1 MKKKIIALTV
11 ALVLVVAAAVSASLA
26 YFTDS
31 DKLDN
36 SYSIG
41 NVQIDAWEEVN
52 HFDGAFVE
60 DTSGDSVGNKFNG
73 ITTVIG
79 EDVDGGGYEYKGI
92 LPGDTMEKIVTVK
105 NKGTTDAYIAV
116 AVKQKGW
123 NEFNTLYVDNYYEKM
138 TEEQRAFLLGDK
150 YVANNLDAT
159 MQNITDAIF
168 PGWGLKYDKY
178 TNGYDLRYY
187 PDVLRDKQDG
197 KKDYRNTDETKL
209 IAIDYSV
216 MKGQGNN
223 KSTGY
228 KYNMFQTETKVLAN
242 GLTVSTDPLYS
253 ADTNEDNDR
262 IWVYYYYVRAG
273 ESVELDLTVVCP
285 TFFDAHSTKAF
296 DGFKLDV
303 RAAAIQADGFA
314 TAKAAFTELN
324 RVYGFDF

>member
-31 DKLDN
+31 DTLDN

-41 NVQIDAWEEVN
+41 NVDIDAWETVD
-52 HFDGAFVE
+52 HVDGTGLTKIE
-60 DTSGDSVGNKFNG
+60 DVSTN
-73 ITTVIG
+73 IIG
-79 EDVDGGGYEYKGI
+79 KDVDGEGFEYDSI
-92 LPGDTMEKIVTVK
+92 LPGDTMEKIVTVD
-105 NKGTTDAYIAV
+105 NNGSTDAYIAV

-123 NEFNTLYVDNYYEKM
+123 NEWNRNFVDNYYEGK
-138 TEEQRAFLLGDK
+138 TEEELAFLLGDK
-150 YVANNLDAT
+150 YVAGDLAAT

-168 PGWGLKYDKY
+168 PGWGLVYDKY
-178 TNGYDLRYY
+178 SDDDYDVRYY
-187 PDVLRDKQDG
+187 PDVVRDQQDG

-228 KYNMFQTETKVLAN
+228 KNNMFQTSTKTFDN

-253 ADTNEDNDR
+253 AAADEANDR
-262 IWVYYYYVRAG
+262 IWVYYYYVPAKQ
-273 ESVELDLTVVCP
+273 SVTLDLTVVCP
-285 TFFDAHSTKAF
+285 TFFDATSTQAF
-296 DGFKLDV
+296 ADFELDV

-314 TAKAAFTELN
+314 TAKDAFTELN

>member
-31 DKLDN
+31 DTLDN

-41 NVQIDAWEEVN
+41 NVDIDAWETVY
-52 HFDGAFVE
+52 HTDGQGTPKGE
-60 DTSGDSVGNKFNG
+60 DSSA
-73 ITTVIG
+73 TVIG
-79 EDVDGGGYEYKGI
+79 EDVDGGGYEYDGI
-92 LPGDTMEKIVTVK
+92 LPGDTMKKIVTVE
-105 NKGTTDAYIAV
+105 NNGSTDAYIAV

-123 NEFNTLYVDNYYEKM
+123 NEWNRNFVDNYYEGK
-138 TEEQRAFLLGDK
+138 TEEELAFLLGDK
-150 YVANNLDAT
+150 YVAGNLDAT

-168 PGWGLKYDKY
+168 PNWGLKYDKY
-178 TNGYDLRYY
+178 TNGYDVRYY
-187 PDVLRDKQDG
+187 TNKATVDQAG
-197 KKDYRNTDETKL
+197 SGDYRNTDDVEL
-209 IAIDYSV
+209 LAIDYSV

-228 KYNMFQTETKVLAN
+228 KNNMFKTDTKVLAN

-253 ADTNEDNDR
+253 AGDGENNDR
-262 IWVYYYYVRAG
+262 IWVYYYYVPAK

-285 TFFDAHSTKAF
+285 TFFDAHSTQAF
-296 DGFKLDV
+296 DGFELDV

>member
-31 DKLDN
+31 DTLDN

-41 NVQIDAWEEVN
+41 NVDIDAWETVD
-52 HFDGAFVE
+52 HVDGTGLTKIE
-60 DTSGDSVGNKFNG
+60 DVSTN
-73 ITTVIG
+73 IIG
-79 EDVDGGGYEYKGI
+79 KDVDGEGFEYDSI
-92 LPGDTMEKIVTVK
+92 LPGDTMEKIVTVD
-105 NKGTTDAYIAV
+105 NNGTTDAYIAV

-123 NEFNTLYVDNYYEKM
+123 NEWNRNFVDNYYEGK
-138 TEEQRAFLLGDK
+138 TEEELAFLLGDK
-150 YVANNLDAT
+150 YVAGDLAAT

-168 PGWGLKYDKY
+168 PGWGLKYDKF
-178 TNGYDLRYY
+178 TNGYDIRYY
-187 PDVLRDKQDG
+187 TNKATADQDG
-197 KKDYRNTDETKL
+197 SGDYRNTDAAQL
-209 IAIDYSV
+209 LAIDYSV

-228 KYNMFQTETKVLAN
+228 KDNMFQTSTKTYDN

-253 ADTNEDNDR
+253 AGADEANDR
-262 IWVYYYYVRAG
+262 IWVYYYYVPAG

-285 TFFDAHSTKAF
+285 TFFDATSTQAF
-296 DGFKLDV
+296 ADFELDV

-314 TAKAAFTELN
+314 TAKDAFTELN

>member
-41 NVQIDAWEEVN
+41 NVDIDAWETVD
-52 HFDGAFVE
+52 HVDGTGLTKIE
-60 DTSGDSVGNKFNG
+60 DVSTN
-73 ITTVIG
+73 IIG
-79 EDVDGGGYEYKGI
+79 KDVDGDGFEYDSI
-92 LPGDTMEKIVTVK
+92 LPGDKMTKIVTVD
-105 NKGTTDAYIAV
+105 NNGTTDAYIAV
-116 AVKQKGW
+116 AVKQRGW
-123 NEFNTLYVDNYYEKM
+123 NEWNRNFVDNYYEGK
-138 TEEQRAFLLGDK
+138 TEEELAFLLGDK
-150 YVANNLDAT
+150 YVAGDLDAT

-168 PGWGLKYDKY
+168 PNWGLVYDKY
-178 TNGYDLRYY
+178 SDDDYDVRYY
-187 PDVLRDKQDG
+187 TNKATADQDG
-197 KKDYRNTDETKL
+197 SEDYRNTDAAQL
-209 IAIDYSV
+209 LAIDYSV

-228 KYNMFQTETKVLAN
+228 KNNMFVDSTK
-242 GLTVSTDPLYS
+242 TSTSAKGEVTISTAAIYS
-253 ADTNEDNDR
+253 AGADEANDR
-262 IWVYYYYVRAG
+262 IWVYYYYVPAG

-285 TFFDAHSTKAF
+285 TFFDATSTQAF
-296 DGFKLDV
+296 ADFELDV

-314 TAKAAFTELN
+314 TAKDAFTELN

>member
-41 NVQIDAWEEVN
+41 NVDIDAWETVY
-52 HFDGAFVE
+52 HTDGLGTPKVE
-60 DTSGDSVGNKFNG
+60 DSSHP
-73 ITTVIG
+73 VIG
-79 EDVDGGGYEYKGI
+79 EDVDGGGYEYEGI
-92 LPGDTMEKIVTVK
+92 LPGDTMEKIVTVD
-105 NKGTTDAYIAV
+105 NNGTTDAYIAV

-138 TEEQRAFLLGDK
+138 TEEQRAFLLGDLYEK
-150 YVANNLDAT
+150 DDLNAT

-168 PGWGLKYDKY
+168 PGWGLIYDKY
-178 TNGYDLRYY
+178 DATYDFDVRYY
-187 PDVLRDKQDG
+187 TNKKTVDQDG
-197 KKDYRNTDETKL
+197 SGDYRNTKDVQL
-209 IAIDYSV
+209 LAIDYSV
-216 MKGQGNN
+216 MKGQGAN

-228 KYNMFQTETKVLAN
+228 KGNMFQT
-242 GLTVSTDPLYS
+242 TVKDTGTLVYTSDPLYS
-253 ADTNEDNDR
+253 AAADKPNDR
-262 IWVYYYYVRAG
+262 IWVYYYYVPAG
-273 ESVELDLTVVCP
+273 KSVTLDLTVVCP

-324 RVYGFDF
+324 RVYDFQF